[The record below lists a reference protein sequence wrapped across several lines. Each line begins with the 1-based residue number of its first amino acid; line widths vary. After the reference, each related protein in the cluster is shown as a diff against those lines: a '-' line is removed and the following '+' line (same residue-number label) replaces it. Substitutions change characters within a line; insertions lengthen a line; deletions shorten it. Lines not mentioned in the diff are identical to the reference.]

1 MTSPTI
7 TSYWGTFQDLGREK
21 LRSAGITFELM
32 SMSGQLLVKL
42 NKNGESYLLFF
53 SMHHLDFNDC
63 VMVCWSTDDEIHFDH
78 RVLPAK
84 GTDDRYGYS
93 TAEIE
98 RLISDLINKI

>member
-1 MTSPTI
+1 MTSSTI
-7 TSYWGTFQDLGREK
+7 TSYWEAFQKLGKEK
-21 LRSAGITFELM
+21 LWSAGITFELM

-53 SMHHLDFNDC
+53 SMHHLDFNDG
-63 VMVCWSTDDEIHFDH
+63 VMICWSTDDEIHFDH

-98 RLISDLINKI
+98 RLISDLVDRL